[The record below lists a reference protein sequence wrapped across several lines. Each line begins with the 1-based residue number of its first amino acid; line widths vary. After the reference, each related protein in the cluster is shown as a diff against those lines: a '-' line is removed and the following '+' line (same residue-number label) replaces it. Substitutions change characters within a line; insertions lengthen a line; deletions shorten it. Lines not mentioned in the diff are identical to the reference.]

1 MEEEAGGIGLTP
13 RRPVTGEPFLV
24 PGTPVGGMGAGPGG
38 GRMDTGVVGRD
49 LDGGV
54 LER

>member
-1 MEEEAGGIGLTP
+1 MDEEAGGLGLTP
-13 RRPVTGEPFLV
+13 RRPVAGEPFLELD
-24 PGTPVGGMGAGPGG
+24 GPVGGVGAGPGG

-49 LDGGV
+49 RDGGV